1 VINQNVEAFFH
12 CTNLLRENFMTEMY
26 RQGDVLLVKAAM
38 PRGAQ
43 KHPVDRRIVLAL
55 GEASGH
61 AHAIDASFAD
71 LYSHGLETFVMVKP
85 GAQLVHEEHAS
96 IPLTPGAY
104 KLVLQ
109 REFLPV
115 GTRNVLD

>member
-1 VINQNVEAFFH
+1 
-12 CTNLLRENFMTEMY
+12 MTEMY
-26 RQGDVLLVKAAM
+26 RQGDVLLVKSAM
-38 PRGAQ
+38 PKGSQ
-43 KHPVDRRIVLAL
+43 KQHVDRRVVLAL

-61 AHAIDASFAD
+61 AHAIDAKFAD
-71 LYSHGLETFVMVKP
+71 LYSHGRETFIMVKP

-96 IPLTPGAY
+96 ISLTPGAY

-115 GTRNVLD
+115 GIRNVLD